1 MIPARTL
8 ILCSLALAGLMLA
21 GCSNKP
27 TALNQVSGK
36 VFYKGA
42 PLNTGLI
49 VFSPD
54 AGRGENG
61 KIAFSKIKEDG
72 AYALYTG
79 DAPGVTAG
87 WYRVTIASLSGS
99 TTSYDSPLTSLI
111 PDKYR
116 DPQLSQLQ
124 CEVKANRD
132 NHLDFNLD

>member
-1 MIPARTL
+1 MIPARML
-8 ILCSLALAGLMLA
+8 ILCSLALAGLLAA

-27 TALNQVSGK
+27 TALNQVTGK
-36 VFYKGA
+36 VIYKGA
-42 PLNTGLI
+42 PLKSGLI

-54 AGRGENG
+54 TSRGENG

-72 AYALYTG
+72 AYTLYTG

-116 DPQLSQLQ
+116 DPQLSQVQ

>member
-1 MIPARTL
+1 ML
-8 ILCSLALAGLMLA
+8 ILSSIAVGGLLLA

-27 TALNQVSGK
+27 TTLNSVSGK
-36 VFYKGA
+36 VLYRGS
-42 PLNTGLI
+42 PLHTGLI

-54 AGRGENG
+54 TGRGESG

-72 AYALYTG
+72 TYTINTG

-87 WYRVTIASLSGS
+87 WYRVTIAALSAPTVSSETG
-99 TTSYDSPLTSLI
+99 PISLI

-116 DPQLSQLQ
+116 DPQLSLLQ
-124 CEVKANRD
+124 CEVKSNRD